1 MPVTTRSQAKLL
13 SGSTSEHLVSSST
26 SIIIRSSTLSLPL
39 DNTLQCDL
47 SFQSLDSVT
56 SSIGIW
62 NLIDHCGCYGSSF
75 DDASTTLFHN
85 LEISKFQTL

>member
-62 NLIDHCGCYGSSF
+62 NLIDH
-75 DDASTTLFHN
+75 
-85 LEISKFQTL
+85 